1 MSLYLKTP
9 SGLTK
14 RDERRRRLETLCPD
28 GVPID
33 VVWDDFAIG
42 TSVFIPAINTTKLI
56 DQVKRR
62 TAKLH
67 WDMVFDIRI
76 ESGKWGVRFWR
87 SL

>member
-1 MSLYLKTP
+1 MEKP
-9 SGLTK
+9 PNLT
-14 RDERRRRLETLCPD
+14 LNPD
-28 GVPID
+28 GVDIEID
-33 VVWDDFAIG
+33 WTQIPVGGSI
-42 TSVFIPAINTTKLI
+42 FIPAINTTKLI